1 MNYLRSH
8 RYQGK
13 EQEVVRKPSNSRFK
27 NLLRTAFR
35 EVGWVAERIGENE
48 IISDVPLRQWTLVL

>member
-13 EQEVVRKPSNSRFK
+13 EREVVRKPSNSRFK

-48 IISDVPLRQWTLVL
+48 IISDVPL